1 MESNSEDYIMI
12 NNTNTKNTKKMWL
25 IVVGISLIVIT
36 TIVIVI
42 LASRNTQTR
51 YEHMIKV
58 EGYNELDV
66 SIPLSVREDFGA
78 QLYYLLEQHHELSM
92 DSSEEVAVIRGESL
106 TKDLGGEI
114 KIVSFIVD
122 IDNLQQT
129 YRIVLNWSDTE
140 EVLDNVSIECVSK
153 SESNYPDTEC
163 HGMTTSSDS
172 IVYLLPNTLNLKNG
186 QKVQLEYGFTTSDGK
201 DIVTIVV
208 DSCGDKDLEKNALSA
223 AEEWVESQGFDLDEI
238 LFEMNSVY
246 KNCSLKGDK

>member
-12 NNTNTKNTKKMWL
+12 NNTNTKNTKKTWL

-78 QLYYLLEQHHELSM
+78 QLYYLLEQYHELSM

-114 KIVSFIVD
+114 KMVSFIVD

-163 HGMTTSSDS
+163 HGMTTSSES

-208 DSCGDKDLEKNALSA
+208 GSCGNKDLEKNALSA